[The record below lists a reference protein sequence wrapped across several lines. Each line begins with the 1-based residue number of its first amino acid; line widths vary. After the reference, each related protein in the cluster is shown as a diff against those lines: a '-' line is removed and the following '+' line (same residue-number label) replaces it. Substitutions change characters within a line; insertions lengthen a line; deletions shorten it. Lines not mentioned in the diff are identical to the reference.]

1 MTYPCLRRQ
10 GSHVANRDRYSED
23 YAALIDR
30 LVSERKARGLT
41 QQHVAEAMGTTQSF
55 VSKYERREVLLDVLD
70 YVRYCLALKADP
82 ADVLSEF
89 RWDLQNLSR

>member
-1 MTYPCLRRQ
+1 M
-10 GSHVANRDRYSED
+10 ANRDRYSED

-41 QQHVAEAMGTTQSF
+41 QQNVAEAMGTTQSF

-70 YVRYCLALKADP
+70 YVRYCLAIKTNP
-82 ADVLSEF
+82 ADILSEF
-89 RWDLQNLSR
+89 PWDLQTLSR